1 MSFFDRLQKPGST
14 TIKPKPLQIR
24 REVVTTQPRA
34 SSQTGPLPQSNGL
47 QSKVQ
52 VRVPK
57 KRERIEPQ
65 PSRTKPRSAGRSKIS
80 EQILKLSSDESSSD
94 ESILTTP
101 KRFKSHVE
109 EEVDSNR
116 QVRSK
121 KAFSAEGNDD
131 HSRVHAADVISLN
144 TSVKYSPVFE
154 GLAEKAEIFVQ
165 YPSCLQ
171 SER

>member
-14 TIKPKPLQIR
+14 IIKPKPLQIR
-24 REVVTTQPRA
+24 REVVTTQPRP

-47 QSKVQ
+47 Q
-52 VRVPK
+52 PK
-57 KRERIEPQ
+57 KRERVEPQ

-80 EQILKLSSDESSSD
+80 EQILRMSSDESSSD
-94 ESILTTP
+94 ESILTAP
-101 KRFKSHVE
+101 KRFKSHIE

-116 QVRSK
+116 RVRSR
-121 KAFSAEGNDD
+121 KAFSTEGNDD
-131 HSRVHAADVISLN
+131 HSRVHAADVMSLN
-144 TSVKYSPVFE
+144 TSVKYIPVFE
-154 GLAEKAEIFVQ
+154 GLVEETEVFVQ